1 MAHNS
6 PSRRRTGAPRRASPE
21 DPYCEFQDDRE
32 RRNALVS
39 RDLRIVGCRL
49 FTVGGLVTLALYT
62 PADSMVRVLT
72 RLLARL
78 LV

>member
-6 PSRRRTGAPRRASPE
+6 RSHRRKGAPCRVLPD

-39 RDLRIVGCRL
+39 RDLRIVGCRVV
-49 FTVGGLVTLALYT
+49 TVAGLVTLALYT
-62 PADSMVRVLT
+62 PAASMAGLVT
-72 RLLARL
+72 RMLARL

>member
-6 PSRRRTGAPRRASPE
+6 RSHRRRGAPRRALPN
-21 DPYCEFQDDRE
+21 DPYCEFRNDRE

-49 FTVGGLVTLALYT
+49 VTVAGLVTLALYM
-62 PADSMVRVLT
+62 PAGSMVVLVT
-72 RLLARL
+72 RMLARF